1 MVTFKIDNKT
11 LNSVNLLEGTYSD
24 FTPEWYKKV
33 GSTIAF
39 TLLMNTVSPH
49 IAKILIAVV
58 HSCIRKYD
66 RGC

>member
-39 TLLMNTVSPH
+39 TLLINTVSPH
-49 IAKILIAVV
+49 IVKILIAVV

>member
-49 IAKILIAVV
+49 IAKILIAVA

>member
-39 TLLMNTVSPH
+39 TLLINTVSPH
-49 IAKILIAVV
+49 IAKILIAVA

>member
-39 TLLMNTVSPH
+39 TLLMNTVSQH
-49 IAKILIAVV
+49 IAKILIAVA